1 MSLRGHYTQ
10 VRFGPQVA
18 LPHRFARP
26 IRRMYSKWY
35 RPLVVQPKFT
45 RRGKHSLTSSHLRQ
59 ARTPPLD
66 LGRRRG
72 TVSFGPALPTGV
84 DFQGSPP
91 PGCVLASISS
101 KALHPIG
108 ATIVHNGSPENRGAL
123 PREHWRPDQH
133 PPVRGPH
140 TLVVAPR
147 KTSAT
152 AMARASRGVQIVKS
166 VVMRSCAH

>member
-26 IRRMYSKWY
+26 YAGCIQKWY

-66 LGRRRG
+66 FGRRRG
-72 TVSFGPALPTGV
+72 TVSFEPALPTGAG
-84 DFQGSPP
+84 FQGTTPWLRPSKYLLKGPP
-91 PGCVLASISS
+91 SHWCHHHAQWEPGGTGARCRENIRDPINAPLS
-101 KALHPIG
+101 KATSYSG
-108 ATIVHNGSPENRGAL
+108 GS
-123 PREHWRPDQH
+123 
-133 PPVRGPH
+133 
-140 TLVVAPR
+140 
-147 KTSAT
+147 
-152 AMARASRGVQIVKS
+152 I
-166 VVMRSCAH
+166 